1 MYNTYK
7 VILDSN
13 IKNTSTPYR
22 EDSIGP
28 IYNQPSSKDTP
39 VKITTRPLIHVPYSD
54 QKELNR
60 RIESL
65 ILEKTPD
72 YGEIDIELSNL
83 MTPPERLEESSQTNY
98 RLVAYANNKDTKLV
112 EQEQAI
118 VQIKKYI

>member
-7 VILDSN
+7 LISDSN
-13 IKNTSTPYR
+13 IENTSTPYR

-65 ILEKTPD
+65 ILEKTPE

-83 MTPPERLEESSQTNY
+83 KTTPERLEESSQTNY
-98 RLVAYANNKDTKLV
+98 RLVAYANNKDTKVV
-112 EQEQAI
+112 EAGAGNSTN
-118 VQIKKYI
+118 KKYI

>member
-1 MYNTYK
+1 M
-7 VILDSN
+7 
-13 IKNTSTPYR
+13 
-22 EDSIGP
+22 
-28 IYNQPSSKDTP
+28 
-39 VKITTRPLIHVPYSD
+39 PYSC

-65 ILEKTPD
+65 ILEKTPE